1 MTDDVESKLFR
12 ECTIEMGR
20 GRGRGGVGLGKTRG
34 MRRGGGLGI
43 ILKHCIE

>member
-12 ECTIEMGR
+12 ECTMEM